1 MTLPGPGRRPL
12 AAIFITIAE
21 SGERKSTVDRLALQ
35 GVADVEDYRKRE
47 YVAAMAAYQ
56 NSKKAWDV
64 ARRHAERNYGDD
76 RKKLE
81 AELNAIGPEP
91 KKPEHPMMLV
101 GDPTPEGLIMH
112 LEGTPVAGIFT
123 DEGGS
128 LIGGVSFN
136 DENSMKT
143 GGILNKLWD
152 ADPIRRARV
161 TTGSTFLPGRRC
173 TSHIMMQPVVAE
185 KLLGSTLHDGM
196 GLTARMLIVAPTSTA
211 GTREHREPSPGV
223 NLSLLKYTNHIRDL
237 LLRPFRMDGDT
248 GALDPMPLPLSADAR
263 ATWVVFYNECEREI
277 GPKGALV
284 TVKGFG
290 AKLAEHAGRIAA
302 VLTVYDNPDAT
313 EVPLWAMQC
322 GIRLAYYYGAEALRL
337 RGHASISPDLRLA
350 ETLLQ
355 WWRALPSPELHLSTV
370 YQFGPRS
377 IRDAKTAKR
386 IVEVLEDHGHVER
399 LPAGTVLDGK
409 QRKEAWKLTAD

>member
-1 MTLPGPGRRPL
+1 MDNPANWTPADAAHFGAAVAQSARTPQDKRPLYREPPSAHAFPVEALGPLQEPVRAIQETTQAPITIVAQSVLAAATLATQGHRDVTLPGPGRRPL

-136 DENSMKT
+136 DECWFPRGT
-143 GGILNKLWD
+143 E
-152 ADPIRRARV
+152 
-161 TTGSTFLPGRRC
+161 
-173 TSHIMMQPVVAE
+173 PVF
-185 KLLGSTLHDGM
+185 
-196 GLTARMLIVAPTSTA
+196 P
-211 GTREHREPSPGV
+211 
-223 NLSLLKYTNHIRDL
+223 
-237 LLRPFRMDGDT
+237 
-248 GALDPMPLPLSADAR
+248 
-263 ATWVVFYNECEREI
+263 
-277 GPKGALV
+277 
-284 TVKGFG
+284 
-290 AKLAEHAGRIAA
+290 
-302 VLTVYDNPDAT
+302 
-313 EVPLWAMQC
+313 
-322 GIRLAYYYGAEALRL
+322 
-337 RGHASISPDLRLA
+337 
-350 ETLLQ
+350 
-355 WWRALPSPELHLSTV
+355 
-370 YQFGPRS
+370 PRS
-377 IRDAKTAKR
+377 EPLLSM
-386 IVEVLEDHGHVER
+386 VF
-399 LPAGTVLDGK
+399 
-409 QRKEAWKLTAD
+409 